1 MLLHLQMLLHL
12 VRLAPR
18 AMALVLL
25 VMVLVLSMA
34 LVLPS
39 RRSLRWA

>member
-12 VRLAPR
+12 VRLVPR